1 MVALIIILLILL
13 LIFFVPY
20 GVDAAYMGGE
30 FSLKVKAG
38 FLRVAILPR
47 KKKPKTEAQLRKEE
61 ERKARKAAKKAA
73 KKAEKEAQA
82 AAAPPKPKKK
92 PDIQFILAL
101 VKMGLRAVRRLFK
114 SFSIDFFLLHYV
126 AATKDPYDTAMQ
138 YSYMGAAFNAVTA
151 LAGDCIR
158 VKKSDVWLDVDFVGE
173 TPQIEARLVLSLQLY
188 KVVAL
193 AAAFGF
199 EYLKWK
205 KNHPAK
211 TGTDTTER
219 TDEHGREQDQ
229 RDHGCDHEQ
238 DQAVG

>member
-1 MVALIIILLILL
+1 MIALIVTAVLIL

-20 GVDAAYMGGE
+20 GVDAAYTGGV
-30 FSLKVKAG
+30 FTLRVKAG
-38 FLRVAILPR
+38 FLRFTLFPR
-47 KKKPKTEAQLRKEE
+47 KERGKTEAHLRREE
-61 ERKARKAAKKAA
+61 ERKAKRAAKKAA
-73 KKAEKEAQA
+73 KEAAA

-92 PDIQFILAL
+92 PDIHFLLAL
-101 VKMGLRAVRRLFK
+101 AQMGLRAVKRLFR
-114 SFSIDFFLLHYV
+114 SFRIDFLMLHYV
-126 AATKDPYDTAMQ
+126 VATKDPFDTATQ
-138 YSYMGAAFNAVTA
+138 YAWLGAAFNAIA
-151 LAGDCIR
+151 AMAGKRVR
-158 VKKSDVWLDVDFVGE
+158 VKKSDVRLDADFVEE

-193 AAAFGF
+193 AVAFGF

-205 KNHPAK
+205 KQHP

-229 RDHGCDHEQ
+229 RDHGCNHEQ

>member
-1 MVALIIILLILL
+1 MVALIIILLLTA

-20 GVDAAYMGGE
+20 GIDAAYQGGE
-30 FSLKVKAG
+30 VRLRIKAG
-38 FLRVAILPR
+38 FLRITVFPR
-47 KKKPKTEAQLRKEE
+47 KEKPKSEAQLRREE
-61 ERKARKAAKKAA
+61 QRKAKRAAKKAA
-73 KKAEKEAQA
+73 REAAA
-82 AAAPPKPKKK
+82 AAAPPKVKKK
-92 PDIQFILAL
+92 PDIHFLLAL
-101 VKMGLRAVRRLFK
+101 AKMGLRAVKRLFR
-114 SFSIDFFLLHYV
+114 SFRIDFLLLHYV

-138 YSYMGAAFNAVTA
+138 YSYLGAAFSAISA
-151 LAGDCIR
+151 MAGKSIR
-158 VKKSDVWLDVDFVGE
+158 VKKSDVWLDADFVNE
-173 TPQIEARLVLSLQLY
+173 TPQMEARLVLSLQLY

-199 EYLKWK
+199 EYLQWK
-205 KNHPAK
+205 KQHP

>member
-1 MVALIIILLILL
+1 MVALIIILLLIA

-30 FSLKVKAG
+30 FSLRVKAG
-38 FLRVAILPR
+38 FLRFTLFP
-47 KKKPKTEAQLRKEE
+47 KKEKHKSEAQLRREE
-61 ERKARKAAKKAA
+61 QRKAKRAAKKAA
-73 KKAEKEAQA
+73 KKASA
-82 AAAPPKPKKK
+82 AAAPPKAKKK
-92 PDIQFILAL
+92 PDIHFLMALAQ
-101 VKMGLRAVRRLFK
+101 MGLRAVKRLFR
-114 SFSIDFFLLHYV
+114 SFSIDFLLLHYV

-138 YSYMGAAFNAVTA
+138 YSYLGAAFSAIGA
-151 LAGDCIR
+151 MAGKRIR
-158 VKKSDVWLDVDFVGE
+158 VKKSDVWLDADFVNE

-199 EYLKWK
+199 EYLRWK
-205 KNHPAK
+205 KQHP

-219 TDEHGREQDQ
+219 TDENGREQDQ